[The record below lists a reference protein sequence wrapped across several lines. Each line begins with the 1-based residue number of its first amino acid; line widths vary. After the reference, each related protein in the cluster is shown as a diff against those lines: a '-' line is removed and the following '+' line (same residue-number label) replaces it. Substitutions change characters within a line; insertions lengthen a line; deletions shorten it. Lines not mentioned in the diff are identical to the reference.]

1 MRVQFRWYGA
11 QGNLLRVTFHR
22 SHECRQPAPMP
33 NLRIAQ
39 LHSRPSASPGMRD
52 YSLTLANSG
61 QGEASDVDVALTV
74 DGSPAG
80 ASRVSLLPPDSST
93 VVQITAQSCL
103 FGAHALADPGN
114 TVRETNESDNALA
127 VPCP

>member
-1 MRVQFRWYGA
+1 
-11 QGNLLRVTFHR
+11 
-22 SHECRQPAPMP
+22 
-33 NLRIAQ
+33 
-39 LHSRPSASPGMRD
+39 
-52 YSLTLANSG
+52 
-61 QGEASDVDVALTV
+61 
-74 DGSPAG
+74 
-80 ASRVSLLPPDSST
+80 LLPPDSST